1 MRDDAAICVRDHG
14 LVQMRVGQA
23 DGQGRYGMV
32 DETADGLLCHECGR
46 RFTHLGLHV
55 FKAHDLTADEYRR
68 VHGLSRRG
76 LVTKDTAQTI
86 AGNARRTMSRER
98 FVQARDPAAASAAQ
112 RRGPSA
118 ISPAG
123 LEAIRQAGRDR
134 RGRYR
139 SGTVVTCEWCGVEFC
154 PLVAATRRRFCSKS
168 CAARNNRRPR
178 RVPLPDADAG
188 RVAELTAVVQTGGA
202 GHEHDLAALER
213 AREAARALD
222 AQVSEARRLA
232 TEQQSLA
239 TGLATQ
245 DAAVEAARELVGTAA
260 VLVEAFRP
268 SGIPSMVLAG
278 VVDELNTEA
287 NTVMSATGDDGLGV
301 RVSTTRTTAKGTTSE
316 QVMVYATTTAGYV
329 DYATLSGSEK
339 FRVSLAVRLGLARCV
354 ARRTGT
360 PVRTIVIDEGWGALD
375 EPTRRGVATVLGRL
389 AGQFGVLTVSHV
401 DDVKDS
407 FPHLV
412 KVDAATGTS
421 RAQVVAA

>member
-1 MRDDAAICVRDHG
+1 
-14 LVQMRVGQA
+14 
-23 DGQGRYGMV
+23 
-32 DETADGLLCHECGR
+32 
-46 RFTHLGLHV
+46 
-55 FKAHDLTADEYRR
+55 
-68 VHGLSRRG
+68 
-76 LVTKDTAQTI
+76 
-86 AGNARRTMSRER
+86 
-98 FVQARDPAAASAAQ
+98 
-112 RRGPSA
+112 
-118 ISPAG
+118 
-123 LEAIRQAGRDR
+123 
-134 RGRYR
+134 
-139 SGTVVTCEWCGVEFC
+139 
-154 PLVAATRRRFCSKS
+154 
-168 CAARNNRRPR
+168 
-178 RVPLPDADAG
+178 
-188 RVAELTAVVQTGGA
+188 
-202 GHEHDLAALER
+202 
-213 AREAARALD
+213 
-222 AQVSEARRLA
+222 
-232 TEQQSLA
+232 
-239 TGLATQ
+239 
-245 DAAVEAARELVGTAA
+245 
-260 VLVEAFRP
+260 
-268 SGIPSMVLAG
+268 MVLAG